1 MDLIWFVIDWSWTV
15 GAPYLRLALVF
26 SDLLINETS
35 WGSTVTIFRNG
46 IKIIEYRKIMQ
57 HYTNLHD
64 IQTQRRWF
72 LYERVTS
79 WGSLLTNP
87 CSKPF
92 IVTAPECCTLWH
104 LSSVDCTPSTTPEG
118 NPALGGNPAPEK
130 NPANK
135 GNVEGSA
142 PPTQA
147 PSHQQ
152 SEFRTGG
159 AGGSGRATSTH
170 TGATG
175 NGWQLI
181 WYAPSFHIRNKPGEP
196 CTLKEAHL
204 F

>member
-1 MDLIWFVIDWSWTV
+1 MFDGFPRVLMDLIWFVIDWSWTV

-92 IVTAPECCTLWH
+92 IVTAPECCRLWH

-135 GNVEGSA
+135 GNVEGQ
-142 PPTQA
+142 PPPHRPPHTSSPSSGLVVLAAQA
-147 PSHQQ
+147 GPPQHTPG
-152 SEFRTGG
+152 RRAM
-159 AGGSGRATSTH
+159 AG
-170 TGATG
+170 
-175 NGWQLI
+175 N
-181 WYAPSFHIRNKPGEP
+181 
-196 CTLKEAHL
+196 
-204 F
+204 